1 LGNEV
6 IGDEFGGNALMMWY
20 GGDFWGWCG
29 VIVNVVAVAVFLGA
43 IIAAIVVAVQLGSGG
58 RSDLSSARDSGSS
71 RAEAVLA
78 ARGARGGMDND
89 EFHRR
94 LM

>member
-1 LGNEV
+1 MGNEV
-6 IGDEFGGNALMMWY
+6 IGDEFGGTAMMMWY

-43 IIAAIVVAVQLGSGG
+43 IIAAIAVAARLGSGG
-58 RSDLSSARDSGSS
+58 RSDLSAARDSGSI
-71 RAEAVLA
+71 RAEALA

>member
-1 LGNEV
+1 MGNEV
-6 IGDEFGGNALMMWY
+6 IGDEFGGTAMMMWY
-20 GGDFWGWCG
+20 GADFWGWCG
-29 VIVNVVAVAVFLGA
+29 VIVNVVAVVVFSGA
-43 IIAAIVVAVQLGSGG
+43 IIAAIVVAARLGSGE
-58 RSDLSSARDSGSS
+58 RSDLSAPRDSGSS

>member
-1 LGNEV
+1 MGNEV
-6 IGDEFGGNALMMWY
+6 IGDEFGGTAMMMWY
-20 GGDFWGWCG
+20 GGDLWGWCG

-43 IIAAIVVAVQLGSGG
+43 IIAAIALAVRFGSGG
-58 RSDLSSARDSGSS
+58 RSDLSAPRDGGST

-78 ARGARGGMDND
+78 ARGAPGRMDND